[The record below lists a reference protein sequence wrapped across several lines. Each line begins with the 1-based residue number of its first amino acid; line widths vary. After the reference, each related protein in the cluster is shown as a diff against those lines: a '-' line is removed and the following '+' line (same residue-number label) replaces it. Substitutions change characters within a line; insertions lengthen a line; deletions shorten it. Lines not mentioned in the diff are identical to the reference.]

1 MWYNTYRIKTD
12 YWLGKEYNM
21 GTEGYMKKNAPV
33 SGIIKDNDWSE
44 FSLTP
49 QTEQALEE
57 RMLKSIDSVC
67 VTYICRFSSLSDRFI
82 ERMLALTTG
91 VLNPKSSEEE
101 IQQLT
106 DFMVN
111 KLTNKDR
118 DKKQTISILTIK
130 KDDGKEIEEV
140 ETYTESRLNDRIDWA
155 YIARFQAL
163 SNDFIMKFADYLDYK
178 NLSANEKVDH
188 NFVVGY
194 APNLKGYSQKLSEKS
209 DESEDDLD
217 SVGDI

>member
-1 MWYNTYRIKTD
+1 MD
-12 YWLGKEYNM
+12 
-21 GTEGYMKKNAPV
+21 TEGYMKKNV
-33 SGIIKDNDWSE
+33 SVTCIIKDNDWAE

-49 QTEQALEE
+49 QTEQVLEE

-67 VTYICRFSSLSDRFI
+67 VTYICRFSALSDRFI

-101 IQQLT
+101 IQKLT

-118 DKKQTISILTIK
+118 DKKQTISIFTIK
-130 KDDGKEIEEV
+130 NDDGKEIEEV
-140 ETYTESRLNDRIDWA
+140 ETYTESGLSDRIDWA

-194 APNLKGYSQKLSEKS
+194 APNLKGYSQKLTEKS
-209 DESEDDLD
+209 DESEDDFR
-217 SVGDI
+217 